1 VPRFVA
7 LSGLLYVALS
17 AVGHPLS
24 VVKTRLQ
31 HAGSLP
37 GSVLTGAATQQRSGD
52 ALRLARRALGLRGL
66 YVGFWPA
73 TLGAL
78 PSEAAYVV
86 ALEGARQAL
95 AQSDDRCA
103 TLSRCL
109 CSRCVAL
116 TAACPLA
123 SAAGEAA
130 ASFAAGAAANCA
142 SQLLLSPVEVVVARA
157 VVSYDPSRAAGGS
170 GNASVADVA
179 RATWRA
185 HGLRGFYAGYGAA
198 LATYAPGCA
207 VWWSCYAAA
216 RRRLLGHQN
225 HDAASQHGS
234 WAAEAAAGGLAGVAS
249 AVATHPLDT
258 VKTRLQSGADG
269 PGARWADSAAKL
281 LRTAGARGLL
291 RGLGAR
297 TLEMSVLSAVA
308 AVGYEQIKRASL
320 KTATQDAFSS

>member
-1 VPRFVA
+1 MPRFVA

-37 GSVLTGAATQQRSGD
+37 GSVLTGAAAQQRSGD

-95 AQSDDRCA
+95 AQGDDRCVVMS
-103 TLSRCL
+103 TCF

-116 TAACPLA
+116 TAACSLA

-157 VVSYDPSRAAGGS
+157 VVSYDPSRAVS
-170 GNASVADVA
+170 GAANASVADVA

-185 HGLRGFYAGYGAA
+185 RGLRGFYAGYGAA

-216 RRRLLGHQN
+216 RRRLLGHYQPSD
-225 HDAASQHGS
+225 DAAQHGS

-269 PGARWADSAAKL
+269 PGARWADCAAKL

-308 AVGYEQIKRASL
+308 AVGYERIKRASL
-320 KTATQDAFSS
+320 KTAERDAFS

>member
-1 VPRFVA
+1 
-7 LSGLLYVALS
+7 
-17 AVGHPLS
+17 
-24 VVKTRLQ
+24 
-31 HAGSLP
+31 
-37 GSVLTGAATQQRSGD
+37 
-52 ALRLARRALGLRGL
+52 
-66 YVGFWPA
+66 
-73 TLGAL
+73 
-78 PSEAAYVV
+78 
-86 ALEGARQAL
+86 
-95 AQSDDRCA
+95 
-103 TLSRCL
+103 
-109 CSRCVAL
+109 
-116 TAACPLA
+116 
-123 SAAGEAA
+123 
-130 ASFAAGAAANCA
+130 
-142 SQLLLSPVEVVVARA
+142 VEVVVARA

-185 HGLRGFYAGYGAA
+185 HGVRGFYAGYGAA

-216 RRRLLGHQN
+216 RRRLLGQHQSS
-225 HDAASQHGS
+225 DASA
-234 WAAEAAAGGLAGVAS
+234 WAAEAAAGGIAGIAS

-269 PGARWADSAAKL
+269 PGARWTDSAAKL

-308 AVGYEQIKRASL
+308 AVGYERCKSASL